1 MSDNTLE
8 AALKVRWCC
17 SSSGAAVM
25 YTLSVGSG
33 VFVLVVGLYSVLH
46 WKKVWPKVFSPRT
59 FLYPTRTPIEK

>member
-1 MSDNTLE
+1 
-8 AALKVRWCC
+8 
-17 SSSGAAVM
+17 M